1 MLYSIFQKW
10 QKFSQT
16 NIPYTVKSDSNNLI
30 KLVLKNCLTSIE
42 DCEWTKAELQLI
54 FLPNQV

>member
-16 NIPYTVKSDSNNLI
+16 NIPYTVKSDGSNLI
-30 KLVLKNCLTSIE
+30 KLVLTSIV
-42 DCEWTKAELQLI
+42 DFEWTKKELQLI